1 MPRTFGLIDGNSFYC
16 SCERAFSPR
25 LRGRAV
31 VVLSNNDG
39 CAVARTSEAKAA
51 GIKMVDPWHLARRR
65 PEVRAAHVEWLSSN
79 YALYGDMSRRMYEV
93 LAARVPRVEPY
104 SIDEMFMDMDT
115 PKDAAD
121 LARELREAV
130 RRIAKIPTCVGIGP
144 TKTIAKLANAAA
156 KDDPALDGV
165 CDLRDERD
173 RAQLYE
179 RTNVDE
185 VWGIGGRTA
194 DKLRALGITTIARFA
209 AMAPREV
216 RSLLTVV
223 GARVQAELAGVSCLT
238 LSEAVPARKA
248 LAVTRC
254 FGRPVTRWAEMREAC
269 AHHAARAGEKLR
281 AGGLVAGRM
290 AVFLHTDPHGG
301 DPWYSA
307 QRAGRIE
314 PTDDARALIGEAVR
328 MLAPLW
334 RDGHRY
340 MKVGV
345 MLDDLRD
352 GATQPRTLF
361 PTRDPMQSAALMR
374 AMDGVNARYGRG
386 TLRPLAT
393 GIARPWGTRAGL
405 LTQRY
410 TTHPGEIMQAR
421 AL

>member
-1 MPRTFGLIDGNSFYC
+1 
-16 SCERAFSPR
+16 
-25 LRGRAV
+25 
-31 VVLSNNDG
+31 
-39 CAVARTSEAKAA
+39 
-51 GIKMVDPWHLARRR
+51 
-65 PEVRAAHVEWLSSN
+65 
-79 YALYGDMSRRMYEV
+79 MYEV

-104 SIDEMFMDMDT
+104 SIDEMFIDMDT

-121 LARELREAV
+121 LARELRDAV

-144 TKTIAKLANAAA
+144 TKTIAKTANAVA
-156 KDDPALDGV
+156 KADPALDGV
-165 CDLRDERD
+165 CDLRDEQD
-173 RAQLYE
+173 RARLYE
-179 RTNVDE
+179 RTGVDE

-194 DKLRALGITTIARFA
+194 DKLRSLGVTTVARFV
-209 AMAPREV
+209 AMPPREV

-223 GARVQAELAGVSCLT
+223 GARVQAELQGVSCLA
-238 LSEAVPARKA
+238 LSEAPPTRKG

-269 AHHAARAGEKLR
+269 AHHASRVGEKLR

-301 DPWYSA
+301 GPWYSA

-314 PTDDARALIGEAVR
+314 PTSDGNALIAEAVR

-334 RDGHRY
+334 RTGHRY

-352 GATQPRTLF
+352 EATQPRSLF
-361 PTRDPMQSAALMR
+361 PTRDPVQSAALMR
-374 AMDGVNARYGRG
+374 AMDSVNARYGRG
-386 TLRPLAT
+386 TLRSLST
-393 GIARPWGTRAGL
+393 GIARPWGTRATM
-405 LTQRY
+405 LTPRY
-410 TTHPGEIMQAR
+410 TTHPGEMMQAW